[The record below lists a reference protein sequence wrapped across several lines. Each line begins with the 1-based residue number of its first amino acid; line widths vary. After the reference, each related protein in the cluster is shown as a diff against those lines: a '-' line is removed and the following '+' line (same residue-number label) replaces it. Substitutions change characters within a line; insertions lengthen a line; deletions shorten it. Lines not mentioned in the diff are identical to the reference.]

1 MTICGTYRYT
11 TCLGMHQIPGHGKE
25 HARMPPGM
33 PSTVE
38 DSRWDA
44 SGPESDR
51 FSPAASG

>member
-1 MTICGTYRYT
+1 
-11 TCLGMHQIPGHGKE
+11 MHQIPGHGKE